1 MGYSGGHRWTRGL
14 AVLAVLSIAVAA
26 CGSSKTGGTTGTTAP
41 QATTA
46 APAGSSSAT
55 TPATTPVTPATTPAT
70 TGAQPSAPSGELK
83 IAASMA
89 DLATLDPPRAFA
101 DINGLLQP
109 FWGEPLVTIDPADP
123 TKILPA
129 LAASWTVSDDGLTYV
144 FKLRTDAKF
153 STGNT
158 MTADDV
164 VFSFERLKNIQGS
177 VAFVLDGATNI
188 VATDPSTVTITLSA
202 ADSAFLA
209 KVTNSALMVLDSTV
223 LKKNG
228 AVSDATAKD
237 ADKAEE
243 FLNTSTVGTGPYM
256 LKEWKRNER
265 IVFDANPNYT
275 GANKPAFAT
284 ITVQDVREPA
294 TQAQLLQGGS
304 VDLATNI
311 DSDTAA
317 GLKDASGVKVDTV
330 QSVNLLYLALNN
342 KAPSPFADPKV
353 RQAVQKAIDYDG
365 IGILTGATKRPAA
378 VIPLGL
384 QGIDKVTPVA
394 TDVAG
399 AKQLLA
405 DAGLGSGFSIDV
417 TFANYAPY
425 GVPLTTL
432 WEKISADLAKVNI
445 TLNLKPVEYDAW
457 LQAYRAGGL
466 PLTSSIWAPDF
477 LDVTNYLDWFGS
489 PESPVSKRV
498 GFNSPEAGAL
508 FNQVK
513 ATTDSAKREDLSA
526 QAATIM
532 RDDASLIPVV
542 QPNSIIAY
550 RTTISHVEYSPNH
563 QIEITA
569 ITPG

>member
-1 MGYSGGHRWTRGL
+1 MGYRGRHRWTL
-14 AVLAVLSIAVAA
+14 ALGVLTSLSLAAAA
-26 CGSSKTGGTTGTTAP
+26 CSSDSTKGTSTTTGAPSTTTAGSGAPGTTG
-41 QATTA
+41 
-46 APAGSSSAT
+46 GG
-55 TPATTPVTPATTPAT
+55 
-70 TGAQPSAPSGELK
+70 TGAPTGELK

-89 DLATLDPPRAFA
+89 DPAPLDPPRAFA

-109 FWGEPLVTIDPADP
+109 LFGEPLVTIAPATP
-123 TKILPA
+123 TKILPD
-129 LAASWTVSDDGLTYV
+129 LADSWTVSDDGLTYA
-144 FKLRTDAKF
+144 FKLHDGVKF
-153 STGNT
+153 SSGNS

-164 VFSFERLKNIQGS
+164 VFSFNRLKNLQGS
-177 VAFVLDGATNI
+177 VAFVLDGTASI

-202 ADSAFLA
+202 PDSAFLA
-209 KVTNSALMVLDSTV
+209 KITNSALMVLDSKT
-223 LKKNG
+223 LKANG
-228 AVSDATAKD
+228 GVSDETAKD

-243 FLNTSTVGTGPYM
+243 FLNTTTVGTGPYM

-265 IVFDANPNYT
+265 IVFSANPNYT
-275 GANKPAFAT
+275 GASKPAYET

-317 GLKDASGVKVDTV
+317 GLKGASGVKVDTV
-330 QSVNLLYLALNN
+330 RSVNLLYVALNQ

-353 RQAVQKAIDYDG
+353 RQAVQKAIDYAG
-365 IGILTGATKRPAA
+365 IGALTGTTDRPAA

-394 TDVAG
+394 TDVDG

-405 DAGLGSGFSIDV
+405 DAGYASGFSVDV
-417 TFANYAPY
+417 TYANYAPY

-432 WEKISADLAKVNI
+432 WEKIAADLAKVNI

-457 LQAYRAGGL
+457 LQAFRAGGL
-466 PLTSSIWAPDF
+466 PMTSSIWAPDF

-489 PESPVSKRV
+489 PDSPVCKRV
-498 GFNSPEAGAL
+498 GFNSPEVGQL
-508 FNQVK
+508 FQEVK
-513 ATTDSAKREDLSA
+513 ATTDAAKRDSLSA
-526 QAATIM
+526 EAATKM

-542 QPNSIIAY
+542 QPNSIIVY
-550 RTTISHVEYSPNH
+550 RTSISNVLYSPNH
-563 QIEITA
+563 QIELTA
-569 ITPG
+569 IKPA